1 MNIPKIYFLKELIF
15 LKLRK
20 ENEMKKI
27 TIIALS
33 FLLFASGFSQAQ
45 KVKYPTRKGI
55 VQESTMIMDKN
66 GKPQKKPLAGVRIFT
81 GKGVSDSSNAKGEFT
96 LKPDAVPFKIIQVK
110 KKEYTLLSPEQGTR
124 TYYDNNEILDVLM
137 VSDKTFNNYM
147 DSQMKVATE
156 EREKKK
162 KQALEE
168 IKQQKDEGKIKYG
181 EYFEK
186 QDSINK
192 AYDEQMKRLA
202 EFVERSSKEFF
213 KGMEQIDKEIDDCIM
228 KGDYLKA
235 DSLLISK
242 GYFNERIE
250 NIEKLKQVTDQYV
263 EDAVSDCW
271 RYADINRE
279 KINYTN
285 ALLYLD
291 TARDLQQKYLE
302 PLHPALAT
310 TYNNIG
316 IVYWRQ
322 GKNEE
327 AMKWY
332 DKALEI
338 REKVLDP
345 LSPDLANTYNN
356 KGIVCWKQGNLEEA
370 LKWLDKALE
379 IKEKVLD
386 PLHPDLAITYN
397 NKGTVYGDQGK
408 YEEAMKWLDKA
419 LEIEEKVLDP
429 LSPNLAWSYNN
440 KGSVYWDQGKNE
452 EAMKWFDKAL
462 EIFEKVLDQLHPNLA
477 TTYNNKGTVYRDQ
490 GKYEEALKLYDKAL
504 EIREKVLDPLHPDL
518 ANTYGC
524 IGLAYKGMKNYDKAL
539 EYLEKALPGV
549 IKHYGKNSETV
560 IRMEIDIKSVK
571 LSIKYKN

>member
-27 TIIALS
+27 TIILIS

-55 VQESTMIMDKN
+55 VQESTMEMDKN
-66 GKPQKKPLAGVRIFT
+66 GKPKKKPLQGVRIFT

-147 DSQMKVATE
+147 DSQMNVATE
-156 EREKKK
+156 AREKKK
-162 KQALEE
+162 EQALEE

-181 EYFEK
+181 EYLQK

-192 AYDEQMKRLA
+192 AYDEQMKRLV
-202 EFVERSSKEFF
+202 EFVERSCKEFF

-242 GYFNERIE
+242 GYFNERIK
-250 NIEKLKQVTDQYV
+250 NIEKLKQVTEQYI

-271 RYADINRE
+271 KYAEINRE

-291 TARDLQQKYLE
+291 TARVLQEKY
-302 PLHPALAT
+302 
-310 TYNNIG
+310 
-316 IVYWRQ
+316 
-322 GKNEE
+322 
-327 AMKWY
+327 
-332 DKALEI
+332 
-338 REKVLDP
+338 
-345 LSPDLANTYNN
+345 
-356 KGIVCWKQGNLEEA
+356 
-370 LKWLDKALE
+370 
-379 IKEKVLD
+379 
-386 PLHPDLAITYN
+386 
-397 NKGTVYGDQGK
+397 
-408 YEEAMKWLDKA
+408 
-419 LEIEEKVLDP
+419 
-429 LSPNLAWSYNN
+429 
-440 KGSVYWDQGKNE
+440 
-452 EAMKWFDKAL
+452 
-462 EIFEKVLDQLHPNLA
+462 
-477 TTYNNKGTVYRDQ
+477 
-490 GKYEEALKLYDKAL
+490 
-504 EIREKVLDPLHPDL
+504 
-518 ANTYGC
+518 
-524 IGLAYKGMKNYDKAL
+524 
-539 EYLEKALPGV
+539 
-549 IKHYGKNSETV
+549 
-560 IRMEIDIKSVK
+560 
-571 LSIKYKN
+571 

>member
-1 MNIPKIYFLKELIF
+1 
-15 LKLRK
+15 
-20 ENEMKKI
+20 MKKI

-55 VQESTMIMDKN
+55 VQEATMIMDKN
-66 GKPQKKPLAGVRIFT
+66 GKPKKKPLAGVRIFT

-110 KKEYTLLSPEQGTR
+110 KNEYTLLSPEQGTR

>member
-27 TIIALS
+27 TIILLS

-55 VQESTMIMDKN
+55 VQEATMIMDKN
-66 GKPQKKPLAGVRIFT
+66 GKPKKKPLAGVRIFT

-124 TYYDNNEILDVLM
+124 TYQDNNEILDVLM

-162 KQALEE
+162 NQALEE

-242 GYFNERIE
+242 GYFNERIK
-250 NIEKLKQVTDQYV
+250 NIEKLKQVTEQYV
-263 EDAVSDCW
+263 EDAVSDC
-271 RYADINRE
+271 RKYADINLD
-279 KINYTN
+279 KVKYTN
-285 ALLYLD
+285 ALAYLD
-291 TARDLQQKYLE
+291 TARVLQEKYLE
-302 PLHPALAT
+302 PLHPDLAR
-310 TYNNIG
+310 TYNDIG
-316 IVYWRQ
+316 VVYWRQ
-322 GKNEE
+322 CNLEE
-327 AMKWY
+327 ALKWY

-345 LSPDLANTYNN
+345 LHPDLANTYNN
-356 KGIVCWKQGNLEEA
+356 KGIVCWKQDNLEEA

-386 PLHPDLAITYN
+386 PLHPDLAI
-397 NKGTVYGDQGK
+397 
-408 YEEAMKWLDKA
+408 
-419 LEIEEKVLDP
+419 
-429 LSPNLAWSYNN
+429 SYNN
-440 KGSVYWDQGKNE
+440 KGSVYDSQGKNE
-452 EAMKWFDKAL
+452 EALKCFDKAL
-462 EIFEKVLDQLHPNLA
+462 EIFEKVLDPLSPSLA
-477 TTYNNKGTVYRDQ
+477 SSYNNKGIVCWKQ
-490 GKYEEALKLYDKAL
+490 GKYEEAMKWYNKAL
-504 EIREKVLDPLHPDL
+504 EIQEKVLDPLSPDL
-518 ANTYGC
+518 ANTYGN
-524 IGLAYKGMKNYDKAL
+524 IGFAYKGMKNYEKAL
-539 EYLEKALPGV
+539 EYLEKALPGY

>member
-1 MNIPKIYFLKELIF
+1 
-15 LKLRK
+15 
-20 ENEMKKI
+20 MKKI
-27 TIIALS
+27 SIILIS

-55 VQESTMIMDKN
+55 VQEATMIMDKN
-66 GKPQKKPLAGVRIFT
+66 GKPKKKPLAGVRIFT

-110 KKEYTLLSPEQGTR
+110 KNEYTLLSPEQGTR

-137 VSDKTFNNYM
+137 VSDKIFNNYM

-162 KQALEE
+162 EQALEE

-181 EYFEK
+181 EYLQK

-192 AYDEQMKRLA
+192 AYDEQMKRLV
-202 EFVERSSKEFF
+202 EFVERSCKEFF

-242 GYFNERIE
+242 GYFNERIK
-250 NIEKLKQVTDQYV
+250 NIEKLKQVTEQYV

-271 RYADINRE
+271 KYSSINRD
-279 KINYTN
+279 KVNYTN
-285 ALLYLD
+285 ALAYLD
-291 TARDLQQKYLE
+291 TARVLQEKYLE
-302 PLHPALAT
+302 PLHPDLAYTYNRIGIVCLDKGKNEEAMKWFDKALEIREKVLDPLHPDLAT
-310 TYNNIG
+310 TYNNKG
-316 IVYWRQ
+316 LVYWNQ

-345 LSPDLANTYNN
+345 LHPSLATTYSG
-356 KGIVCWKQGNLEEA
+356 KGGVYWRQGKNEEA
-370 LKWLDKALE
+370 MKWLDKALAIE
-379 IKEKVLD
+379 EKVLD

-397 NKGTVYGDQGK
+397 SKG
-408 YEEAMKWLDKA
+408 A
-419 LEIEEKVLDP
+419 
-429 LSPNLAWSYNN
+429 
-440 KGSVYWDQGKNE
+440 VYWG
-452 EAMKWFDKAL
+452 
-462 EIFEKVLDQLHPNLA
+462 
-477 TTYNNKGTVYRDQ
+477 Q
-490 GKYEEALKLYDKAL
+490 GKYEEALKWLDKAL
-504 EIREKVLDPLHPDL
+504 EIREKVLDPLSPYLATSYHNKGFVYLDQGKYEEALKWYDKALAIFEKVLDPLSPDL
-518 ANTYGC
+518 AISYNN
-524 IGLAYKGMKNYDKAL
+524 IGLAYAGMKNFDKAL
-539 EYLEKALPGV
+539 EYFDKALP
-549 IKHYGKNSETV
+549 IF
-560 IRMEIDIKSVK
+560 IKSYGEENEDTILLK
-571 LSIKYKN
+571 QSIEVCKQALGE